1 MAATK
6 RKARNTGPHAKS
18 AGPEVLPKSKAQ
30 KAGFAETN
38 LSIKEV
44 KAALKKGQQHAA
56 KQEWPE
62 AVTELLKAWE
72 ALPEDLHI
80 LTILAHALTQLGV
93 REQAIYVLER
103 ALHYHKPTPDV
114 CSVIQQLALDMGFD
128 EIAEKLGHQLVAMDP
143 KTVKHYINLFTALN
157 RQEKYDET
165 IEMAQQMLP
174 MFPNSSDMWNVLA
187 TAVKFRDGKEASI
200 VFYEEALRLN
210 PKNHKVLS
218 NIADAIADQEIAHQY
233 LERALEVDP
242 NNPEIQIGHAFYL
255 FRTGRLEEAWKN
267 YASRLSSRRVQ
278 AQQITYTHRLPEW
291 DGKTSLKDKVV
302 LAACEQGIGDEVMFG
317 LALREIEPHCK
328 QLVIGVD
335 RRMVDIYQRAFP
347 DAIVGA
353 YRDGMLQGY
362 RYRTFPE
369 IEGKIKR
376 GELSVD
382 YAMPFASILQH
393 FWHKTADISFPKKGY
408 LRADPAKSDE
418 WRKRV
423 DALGPG
429 LKVGVTWQSGSVKA
443 ARQFG
448 YLKLDDLEP
457 ILSVPG
463 IQFVNMQYSDVS
475 KQVEEFT
482 ARTGLKLHRFD
493 DVNLKADIDANLSIM
508 EHLDLVI
515 GPAMSTQV
523 FAAAINRPVW
533 WLTLYKP
540 WWSFGA
546 EEGIP
551 WAPKGRY
558 FARFPDKDWR
568 RNVEDVASA
577 LKEWVANH
585 EKA

>member
-6 RKARNTGPHAKS
+6 RKARNGSTQAKA
-18 AGPEVLPKSKAQ
+18 AGARGKAVSKAQ
-30 KAGFAETN
+30 KAGLADTN

-44 KAALKKGQQHAA
+44 KVALKKGQQHAA
-56 KQEWPE
+56 NQEWPE

-72 ALPEDLHI
+72 ALPEDINI

-114 CSVIQQLALDMGFD
+114 CSVIQNLALDMGFH

-143 KTVKHYINLFTALN
+143 KTIKHYINLFTALN
-157 RQEKYDET
+157 RQEKYDQT

-174 MFPNSSDMWNVLA
+174 MFPDSADMWNVLA
-187 TAVKFRDGKEASI
+187 TSVKYRDGKEASI
-200 VFYEEALRLN
+200 VFYEEALRLD
-210 PKNHKVLS
+210 PKNHKVLC
-218 NIADAIADQEIAHQY
+218 NLAGAIADQDVAQQY
-233 LERALEVDP
+233 LVRALEVEPLDP
-242 NNPEIQIGHAFYL
+242 EVQIASSMYL
-255 FRTGRLEEAWKN
+255 FRNGRLEEAWK
-267 YASRLSSRRVQ
+267 YYKSRLSSRRVQ
-278 AQQITYTHRLPEW
+278 TQQITYTHRLPEW
-291 DGKTSLKDKVV
+291 DGQSSLKDKVV

-317 LALREIEPHCK
+317 LGLREIEKHCK

-335 RRMVDIYQRAFP
+335 HRLVKIYQRAFP
-347 DAIVGA
+347 DAIVTA

-362 RYRTFPE
+362 RYRAFPE
-369 IEGKIKR
+369 VEGKIKR
-376 GELSVD
+376 GELHVD
-382 YAMPFASILQH
+382 YAMPFATILQH
-393 FWHKTADISFPKKGY
+393 FWHQTSDVKFPDKGY
-408 LRADPAKSDE
+408 LGADPAKSNE
-418 WRKRV
+418 WRDRIE
-423 DALGPG
+423 ALGPG
-429 LKVGVTWQSGSVKA
+429 LKVGVTWQSGTVSA

-448 YLKLDDLEP
+448 YLKLDDLLP

-463 IQFVNMQYSDVS
+463 VQFVNMQYSDVS

-482 ARTGLKLHRFD
+482 SRTGIKLHRFE

-523 FAAAINRPVW
+523 FAASINRPVW

-546 EEGIP
+546 DEGIP

-558 FARFPDKDWR
+558 FPRFPDKDWK
-568 RNVEDVASA
+568 RNVADVAAA
-577 LKEWVANH
+577 LKDRVAKH
-585 EKA
+585 GKA